1 MDKQDKLIARLF
13 KDTLIVIFLSIFAE
27 KLGLL
32 IDGTLTGK
40 FLGTEAI
47 AAFGLTVPYQKFVMI
62 FTLVMGLWLS
72 VMLNQV
78 AYVLAVFVITCRFHK
93 KDCRP
98 FDPKKQVEIYNPED
112 PAAHIGIRL
121 CKKISTEFN
130 YVNALKLNNLIIKI

>member
-62 FTLVMGLWLS
+62 FTLVMALGMQILCSQNVS
-72 VMLNQV
+72 VGKLREANGIFS
-78 AYVLAVFVITCRFHK
+78 LALTIILGVTIILFGGTLLF
-93 KDCRP
+93 
-98 FDPKKQVEIYNPED
+98 
-112 PAAHIGIRL
+112 
-121 CKKISTEFN
+121 TEQINF
-130 YVNALKLNNLIIKI
+130 YRI